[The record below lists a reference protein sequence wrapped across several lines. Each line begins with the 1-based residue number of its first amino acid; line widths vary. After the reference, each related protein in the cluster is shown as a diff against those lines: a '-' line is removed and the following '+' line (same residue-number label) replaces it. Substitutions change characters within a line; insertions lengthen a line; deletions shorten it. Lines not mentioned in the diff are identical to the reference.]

1 MTNSELKDKINELY
15 SDQWKR
21 LPGIY
26 RFDGRKTIIWFA
38 LIALCVILSGVCW
51 YMLIELGSFGTFEV
65 DPESADPHAVFV
77 GPENLELNMAVM
89 FMSFIFLATGGILLL
104 IFFKARKLEKK
115 IYSEAS
121 RHAAHISEKEREKEF
136 REQLELRNIEQE
148 EIEEIHR
155 NMKAEFCPKC
165 GLLMIP
171 GNNTCP
177 SCGTVAGDKET

>member
-1 MTNSELKDKINELY
+1 MTNSELKDKINEIY
-15 SDQWKR
+15 SDHWKR
-21 LPGIY
+21 LPPIY

-38 LIALCVILSGVCW
+38 LVALCLILSGICW
-51 YMLIELGSFGTFEV
+51 FMVKEMGGFGSFAV
-65 DPESADPHAVFV
+65 DPASEDPHAVFV
-77 GPENLELNMAVM
+77 GPENLELNIAVM
-89 FMSFIFLATGGILLL
+89 FLSFVFLITGGILVL
-104 IFFKARKLEKK
+104 IFFKARKMEKK
-115 IYSEAS
+115 LYSDAS

-165 GLLMIP
+165 GLLLIP

-177 SCGTVAGDKET
+177 SCGTVVEEKET